1 MNLTNTFGGPISL
14 PEKIK
19 PFGLPVAILMLMV
32 MMVIPL
38 PSFLLDIFFT
48 TNILLSLL
56 ILMVSIHTFRPLD
69 FSSFPTVLLFATILR
84 LGLNVASTRIVL
96 SAGHTG
102 PDAAGKVIEALVNL
116 LLLAIMLLEYLFLQY
131 L

>member
-38 PSFLLDIFFT
+38 PSFC
-48 TNILLSLL
+48 
-56 ILMVSIHTFRPLD
+56 
-69 FSSFPTVLLFATILR
+69 
-84 LGLNVASTRIVL
+84 
-96 SAGHTG
+96 
-102 PDAAGKVIEALVNL
+102 
-116 LLLAIMLLEYLFLQY
+116 
-131 L
+131 